1 MRMSRDLGR
10 ASLPRCTGVWLLA
23 TAALVGLAAWL
34 LPALADGTTTA
45 VRGGG
50 FDTALVRLC
59 ELVLLG
65 CGAWL
70 WVVTAVVTLDA
81 ARGRTAARAG
91 TPRWLRR
98 ALLGACGVALT
109 GSLVTPAHAGPPQP
123 AGGRSGAGSLVAGL
137 PLPDRATAAG
147 HVGRLLAREM
157 AREMAQKT
165 ARHRSEPEHVVV
177 GPGDTLWSLAGDDLP
192 PGATDAEISRHWQR
206 IYRANREVIG
216 PDPDL
221 ILPHQ
226 RLRLPRR

>member
-1 MRMSRDLGR
+1 MSRDLDR
-10 ASLPRCTGVWLLA
+10 ASLPRCAGVWLLA

-34 LPALADGTTTA
+34 LPGAVAGTAST
-45 VRGGG
+45 GDG
-50 FDTALVRLC
+50 FDTVLVRLC
-59 ELVLLG
+59 ELTLLG

-70 WVVTAVVTLDA
+70 WVVTAVVTVDA

-98 ALLGACGVALT
+98 ALLGACGVALA
-109 GSLVTPAHAGPPQP
+109 GSLATPSHATPPQP
-123 AGGRSGAGSLVAGL
+123 AGDRSGAGPLVAGL

-157 AREMAQKT
+157 ARET
-165 ARHRSEPEHVVV
+165 ARHGFGPEHVVV
-177 GPGDTLWSLAGDDLP
+177 GPGDTLWSLAGADLP
-192 PGATDAEISRHWQR
+192 PGATDAAISRYWRR

>member
-1 MRMSRDLGR
+1 MSRDLGR
-10 ASLPRCTGVWLLA
+10 ASLPRCAGVWLLA
-23 TAALVGLAAWL
+23 TAALVGLVAWL
-34 LPALADGTTTA
+34 LPAPAGLTPSPAGD
-45 VRGGG
+45 GG
-50 FDTALVRLC
+50 FDTVLIRLC
-59 ELVLLG
+59 EVVLLG
-65 CGAWL
+65 CGTWL
-70 WVVTAVVTLDA
+70 WLVTAVVTLDA

-98 ALLGACGVALT
+98 ALLGACGVALA
-109 GSLVTPAHAGPPQP
+109 GSLATPSHATPPQP
-123 AGGRSGAGSLVAGL
+123 AGDRSGAGSVVSGL

-147 HVGRLLAREM
+147 HVGRLLAREL
-157 AREMAQKT
+157 ARKT
-165 ARHRSEPEHVVV
+165 TRHRSEPEHVVV

-192 PGATDAEISRHWQR
+192 PGATDAEVSRHWQR